1 VQTFRAQLA
10 RIETAPDGG
19 AENRDALVSIPS
31 HPESALVHIFLQTPP
46 PTLEEEEALLQEIVD
61 EALAAGVLVTRARR
75 LRGQEPIE
83 PEPSLKVTIS
93 GNMSR
98 KEVEKAGKVLRDAIV
113 KFVRKP

>member
-1 VQTFRAQLA
+1 
-10 RIETAPDGG
+10 
-19 AENRDALVSIPS
+19 
-31 HPESALVHIFLQTPP
+31 
-46 PTLEEEEALLQEIVD
+46 
-61 EALAAGVLVTRARR
+61 VLVTRARR